1 MTTKKHMSEVP
12 MIQRVA
18 AYLAILV
25 GYFFYCYNFVII
37 DYVRPYIVEAYEGI
51 SLSDTAQFY
60 TWQSVGA
67 LIGALSCAWF
77 AGRFGKKYTLITITA
92 LNGGATIV
100 NMMFTDYA
108 TWAAMRFIIGL
119 SLGGYF
125 TVAVSL
131 MIGLFTPTV
140 RGKLTAFASSMFS
153 VALMVMGAYAAF
165 ISSIDAPWESLMWV
179 GGIPPLAAAFAMVF
193 VLPSDKNVIAYGEE
207 DSSANTGQNTPAKKG
222 SWGEML
228 SKPYRLLTITCLL
241 LAGLNFYGFQF
252 FSGFVTTYLKEVRQ
266 FDGAT
271 IGVIFSI
278 SAFGSL
284 FGAWVW
290 GAVADKF
297 GRKVNAFGFILAGI
311 MASIFFIAP
320 SDLMIGSLNMLAILG
335 LIYNFGL
342 SSSAV
347 WGGYFSELFPA
358 HLRSY
363 GAALFHGGRII
374 GMWAPMVLIFIKERT
389 DLQTAMWGSPIV
401 WIVAGLLWLSLPETL
416 KGGLFDK
423 RKSNQP
429 GERVN
434 LIQGADDSHPPLS
447 SQ

>member
-37 DYVRPYIVEAYEGI
+37 DYVRPYIVEAYDGI

-140 RGKLTAFASSMFS
+140 RGKLTAFASSIFS

-429 GERVN
+429 AN
-434 LIQGADDSHPPLS
+434 A
-447 SQ
+447 

>member
-37 DYVRPYIVEAYEGI
+37 DYVRPYIVEAYDGI

-207 DSSANTGQNTPAKKG
+207 DSSANTGQNTLAKKG

-228 SKPYRLLTITCLL
+228 SKPYRLLTITSLL

-401 WIVAGLLWLSLPETL
+401 WIVAGCIEP
-416 KGGLFDK
+416 
-423 RKSNQP
+423 R
-429 GERVN
+429 
-434 LIQGADDSHPPLS
+434 
-447 SQ
+447 

>member
-1 MTTKKHMSEVP
+1 MTTKKRMSEVP

-37 DYVRPYIVEAYEGI
+37 DYVRPYIVEAYDGI

-429 GERVN
+429 AN
-434 LIQGADDSHPPLS
+434 A
-447 SQ
+447 

>member
-1 MTTKKHMSEVP
+1 MTIKKHMSEVP

-37 DYVRPYIVEAYEGI
+37 DYVRPYIVEEYAGI

-77 AGRFGKKYTLITITA
+77 ATKFGKKSTLIAITA
-92 LNGGATIV
+92 LNGGATII

-153 VALMVMGAYAAF
+153 VALVAMGAYAAF
-165 ISSIDAPWESLMWV
+165 ITSVDAPWQSLMWV
-179 GGIPPLAAAFAMVF
+179 GGIPPLVAAALMIF
-193 VLPSDKNVIAYGEE
+193 VLPSDKIVIAYGEE
-207 DSSANTGQNTPAKKG
+207 DQQTTTNTAGEVTEAKKG

-228 SKPYRLLTITCLL
+228 SKPYRKITITCLL
-241 LAGLNFYGFQF
+241 LSGLNFYGFQF
-252 FSGFVTTYLKEVRQ
+252 FGGFVTTYLKDVRM

-271 IGVIFSI
+271 IGLIFSI

-284 FGAWVW
+284 FGAWFW
-290 GAVADKF
+290 GWAADKY
-297 GRKVNAFGFILAGI
+297 GRKINAFGFILAGI
-311 MASIFFIAP
+311 MVSIFFVAP
-320 SDLMIGSLNMLAILG
+320 GDMMIGGLNMLALLG

-342 SSSAV
+342 SASAV

-358 HLRSY
+358 RLRSY

-374 GMWAPMVLIFIKERT
+374 GMWAPMVLIFIQERT

-401 WIVAGLLWLSLPETL
+401 WIIAGLLWLTLPETL
-416 KGGLFDK
+416 KGGVFDK
-423 RKSNQP
+423 SKKA
-429 GERVN
+429 E
-434 LIQGADDSHPPLS
+434 AAKA
-447 SQ
+447 

>member
-37 DYVRPYIVEAYEGI
+37 DYVRPYIVEAYDGI

-125 TVAVSL
+125 TAAVSL

-179 GGIPPLAAAFAMVF
+179 GGIPPLAAAFAMLF

-207 DSSANTGQNTPAKKG
+207 DSSANTGQNTPAKNG

-429 GERVN
+429 AN
-434 LIQGADDSHPPLS
+434 A
-447 SQ
+447 

>member
-37 DYVRPYIVEAYEGI
+37 DYVRPYIVEAYDGI

-423 RKSNQP
+423 RKINQP
-429 GERVN
+429 AN
-434 LIQGADDSHPPLS
+434 A
-447 SQ
+447 

>member
-37 DYVRPYIVEAYEGI
+37 DYVRPYIVEAYDGI

-77 AGRFGKKYTLITITA
+77 AGRFGKKYTLITITE

-207 DSSANTGQNTPAKKG
+207 DSSANTGQNTLAKKG

-429 GERVN
+429 AN
-434 LIQGADDSHPPLS
+434 A
-447 SQ
+447 

>member
-37 DYVRPYIVEAYEGI
+37 DYVRPYIVEAYDGI

-207 DSSANTGQNTPAKKG
+207 DSSANTGQNTLAKKG

-320 SDLMIGSLNMLAILG
+320 SELMIGSLNMLAILG

-429 GERVN
+429 AN
-434 LIQGADDSHPPLS
+434 A
-447 SQ
+447 

>member
-1 MTTKKHMSEVP
+1 MNAKKHMSEVP
-12 MIQRVA
+12 MFQRVA

-37 DYVRPYIVEAYEGI
+37 DYVRPYIVEAYDGI
-51 SLSDTAQFY
+51 SLADTAQFY
-60 TWQSVGA
+60 TWQSIGA

-77 AGRFGKKYTLITITA
+77 ASNFGKKPTLIAITA
-92 LNGGATIV
+92 LNGGATII
-100 NMMFTDYA
+100 NMMFTDYT
-108 TWAAMRFIIGL
+108 TWAAMRLIIGL

-165 ISSIDAPWESLMWV
+165 LSEIDAPWQSLMWV
-179 GGIPPLAAAFAMVF
+179 GGIPPLAAAVVMIFI
-193 VLPSDKNVIAYGEE
+193 LPSDKKVIAYGEE
-207 DSSANTGQNTPAKKG
+207 EQAEKEKTAEAPVKKG

-228 SKPYRLLTITCLL
+228 SAPYRKLTITCLL
-241 LAGLNFYGFQF
+241 LAGLNFYGYQF
-252 FSGFVTTYLKEVRQ
+252 FSGFVTTYLKEVRE

-271 IGVIFSI
+271 IGIIFSI

-290 GAVADKF
+290 GAIADKF

-311 MASIFFIAP
+311 MASVFFVAP
-320 SDLMIGSLNMLAILG
+320 SDVMIGSLNMLALLG

-342 SSSAV
+342 SASAV

-358 HLRSY
+358 HLRSF

-374 GMWAPMVLIFIKERT
+374 GMWAPMVLIFIQERS
-389 DLQTAMWGSPIV
+389 DLATAMWGSPIV

-416 KGGLFDK
+416 KGGIFYK
-423 RKSNQP
+423 KNKQA
-429 GERVN
+429 
-434 LIQGADDSHPPLS
+434 QAAHA
-447 SQ
+447 

>member
-347 WGGYFSELFPA
+347 WGDYFSELFPA

-429 GERVN
+429 AN
-434 LIQGADDSHPPLS
+434 A
-447 SQ
+447 

>member
-1 MTTKKHMSEVP
+1 MTAKRHMSEVP

-37 DYVRPYIVEAYEGI
+37 DYVRPYIVEAYDGI

-60 TWQSVGA
+60 TWQSLGA

-77 AGRFGKKYTLITITA
+77 ATKFGKKNTLIAITA
-92 LNGGATIV
+92 LNGGATII
-100 NMMFTDYA
+100 NMMFTDYT
-108 TWAAMRFIIGL
+108 TWAAMRLIVGI

-125 TVAVSL
+125 TVAVSM
-131 MIGLFTPTV
+131 MIGLFMPTV

-165 ISSIDAPWESLMWV
+165 ISSIDAPWQSLMWV
-179 GGIPPLAAAFAMVF
+179 GGVPPLAAAAVMIFI
-193 VLPSDKNVIAYGEE
+193 LPSDKKVIAYGEE
-207 DSSANTGQNTPAKKG
+207 EQQQASESSTEKVRTG

-228 SKPYRLLTITCLL
+228 SKQYRMITITCLL
-241 LAGLNFYGFQF
+241 LAGLNFYGYQF

-271 IGVIFSI
+271 IGLIFSI

-290 GAVADKF
+290 GAIADKF

-311 MASIFFIAP
+311 MVSIFFVAP
-320 SDLMIGSLNMLAILG
+320 SGVMIGSLNMLALLG

-342 SSSAV
+342 SASAV
-347 WGGYFSELFPA
+347 WGGYFSELFPP
-358 HLRSY
+358 HLRSF

-374 GMWAPMVLIFIKERT
+374 GMFAPMVLIFIQERT

-416 KGGLFDK
+416 KGGVFDK
-423 RKSNQP
+423 NKKAQS
-429 GERVN
+429 
-434 LIQGADDSHPPLS
+434 ATA
-447 SQ
+447 

>member
-1 MTTKKHMSEVP
+1 

-429 GERVN
+429 AN
-434 LIQGADDSHPPLS
+434 A
-447 SQ
+447 

>member
-1 MTTKKHMSEVP
+1 MTAKKHMSEVP
-12 MIQRVA
+12 MIQRVT

-37 DYVRPYIVEAYEGI
+37 DYVRPYIVEAYDGI

-60 TWQSVGA
+60 TWQSLGA

-77 AGRFGKKYTLITITA
+77 ATRFGKKSTLIAITA
-92 LNGGATIV
+92 LNGGATII

-108 TWAAMRFIIGL
+108 TWAAMRFIVGI

-125 TVAVSL
+125 TVAVSM
-131 MIGLFTPTV
+131 MIGLFQPTV

-153 VALMVMGAYAAF
+153 VALMAMGAYAAF
-165 ISSIDAPWESLMWV
+165 ISSIDAPWQSLMWV
-179 GGIPPLAAAFAMVF
+179 GGVPPLAAAVVMLFI
-193 VLPSDKNVIAYGEE
+193 LPSDKKVIAYGEE
-207 DSSANTGQNTPAKKG
+207 EQDSDQGNAQQEVKKG

-228 SKPYRLLTITCLL
+228 SKPYRTITITCLL
-241 LAGLNFYGFQF
+241 LAGLNFYGYQF

-271 IGVIFSI
+271 IGLIFSI

-290 GAVADKF
+290 GAIADKF

-311 MASIFFIAP
+311 MVSIFFVAP
-320 SDLMIGSLNMLAILG
+320 SDVMIGSLNMLALLG

-342 SSSAV
+342 SASAV
-347 WGGYFSELFPA
+347 WGGYFSELFPP
-358 HLRSY
+358 HLRSF

-374 GMWAPMVLIFIKERT
+374 GMFAPMVLIFIQERT

-416 KGGLFDK
+416 KGGVFDK
-423 RKSNQP
+423 NKKAQS
-429 GERVN
+429 
-434 LIQGADDSHPPLS
+434 ATA
-447 SQ
+447 

>member
-12 MIQRVA
+12 MIQREA

-37 DYVRPYIVEAYEGI
+37 DYVRPYIVEAYDGI

-207 DSSANTGQNTPAKKG
+207 DSSANTGQNTLANKG

-429 GERVN
+429 AN
-434 LIQGADDSHPPLS
+434 A
-447 SQ
+447 

>member
-1 MTTKKHMSEVP
+1 MNAKKHMSEVS
-12 MIQRVA
+12 MVQRVA

-37 DYVRPYIVEAYEGI
+37 DYVRPYIVEAYDGI
-51 SLSDTAQFY
+51 SLANTAQLY

-77 AGRFGKKYTLITITA
+77 ATKFGKKSTLIAITA

-100 NMMFTDYA
+100 NLMFTDYA

-131 MIGLFTPTV
+131 MIGLFTPNV

-153 VALMVMGAYAAF
+153 VALMVMGAYAAY
-165 ISSIDAPWESLMWV
+165 IASVNAPWESLMLI
-179 GGIPPLAAAFAMVF
+179 GGIPPLVAAVVMIF
-193 VLPSDKNVIAYGEE
+193 VLPGDKKVIAYGEE
-207 DSSANTGQNTPAKKG
+207 EQTTTTGEKVAVKKG

-228 SKPYRLLTITCLL
+228 SQPYRKITITCLL

-252 FSGFVTTYLKEVRQ
+252 FGGFVTTYLRTVRM

-271 IGVIFSI
+271 IGLIFSI

-284 FGAWVW
+284 FGAWFW
-290 GAVADKF
+290 GAVADKY

-311 MASIFFIAP
+311 MVSIFFVAP
-320 SDLMIGSLNMLAILG
+320 GNMVIGGLSMLAILG

-374 GMWAPMVLIFIKERT
+374 GMWAPMVLVFIQERT
-389 DLQTAMWGSPIV
+389 DLQTAMWGSPVV
-401 WIVAGLLWLSLPETL
+401 WILAGLLWLSLPETL
-416 KGGLFDK
+416 KSGLFSKNKDTET
-423 RKSNQP
+423 S
-429 GERVN
+429 RV
-434 LIQGADDSHPPLS
+434 
-447 SQ
+447 

>member
-1 MTTKKHMSEVP
+1 MTAKKHMSEVP
-12 MIQRVA
+12 MIQRVT

-37 DYVRPYIVEAYEGI
+37 DYVRPYIVEAYDGI

-60 TWQSVGA
+60 TWQSLGA

-77 AGRFGKKYTLITITA
+77 ATRFGKKSTLIAITA
-92 LNGGATIV
+92 LNGGATII

-108 TWAAMRFIIGL
+108 TWAAMRFIVGI

-125 TVAVSL
+125 TVAVSM
-131 MIGLFTPTV
+131 MIGLFQPTV

-153 VALMVMGAYAAF
+153 VALMAMGAYAAF
-165 ISSIDAPWESLMWV
+165 ISSIDAPWQSLMWV
-179 GGIPPLAAAFAMVF
+179 GGVPPLAAAVVMLFI
-193 VLPSDKNVIAYGEE
+193 LPSDKKVIAYGEE
-207 DSSANTGQNTPAKKG
+207 EQHSDQNNAQQEVKKG

-228 SKPYRLLTITCLL
+228 SKPYRTITITCLL
-241 LAGLNFYGFQF
+241 LAGLNFYGYQF

-271 IGVIFSI
+271 IGLIFSI

-290 GAVADKF
+290 GAIADKF

-311 MASIFFIAP
+311 MVSIFFVAP
-320 SDLMIGSLNMLAILG
+320 SDVMIGSLNMLALLG

-342 SSSAV
+342 SASAV
-347 WGGYFSELFPA
+347 WGGYFSELFPP
-358 HLRSY
+358 HLRSF

-374 GMWAPMVLIFIKERT
+374 GMFAPMVLIFIQERT

-416 KGGLFDK
+416 KGGVFDK
-423 RKSNQP
+423 NKKAQS
-429 GERVN
+429 
-434 LIQGADDSHPPLS
+434 ATA
-447 SQ
+447 

>member
-1 MTTKKHMSEVP
+1 

-429 GERVN
+429 TN
-434 LIQGADDSHPPLS
+434 A
-447 SQ
+447 

>member
-37 DYVRPYIVEAYEGI
+37 DYVRPYIVEAYDGI

-252 FSGFVTTYLKEVRQ
+252 FSGFVTTYLKEIRQ

-429 GERVN
+429 AN
-434 LIQGADDSHPPLS
+434 A
-447 SQ
+447 

>member
-12 MIQRVA
+12 IAQRIT

-37 DYVRPYIVEAYEGI
+37 DYVRPYIVEAYDGI
-51 SLSDTAQFY
+51 SLADTAQFY

-67 LIGALSCAWF
+67 LIGALSCAWV
-77 AGRFGKKYTLITITA
+77 ASNFGKKSTLIVITA
-92 LNGGATIV
+92 LNGGATIL
-100 NMMFTDYA
+100 NMMFTDY
-108 TWAAMRFIIGL
+108 TMWALMRFIIGI

-165 ISSIDAPWESLMWV
+165 ITSIDAPWQSLMWV
-179 GGIPPLAAAFAMVF
+179 GGIPPLVAAAIMIFI
-193 VLPSDKNVIAYGEE
+193 LPNDKKIIAYGEE
-207 DSSANTGQNTPAKKG
+207 SENDATNNDTPVKKG
-222 SWGEML
+222 TWGEML
-228 SKPYRLLTITCLL
+228 SKPYRTITITCLL
-241 LAGLNFYGFQF
+241 LAGLNFYGYQF
-252 FSGFVTTYLKEVRQ
+252 FSGFVTTYLRDVRQ

-271 IGVIFSI
+271 IGMIFSI

-284 FGAWVW
+284 FGAWIW
-290 GAVADKF
+290 GAVADKY

-311 MASIFFIAP
+311 MVSIFFIAP
-320 SDLMIGSLNMLAILG
+320 SDVMIGSLNMLALLG

-342 SSSAV
+342 SASAV

-374 GMWAPMVLIFIKERT
+374 GMWAPMVLVFIQERSS
-389 DLQTAMWGSPIV
+389 LETAMWGSPII
-401 WIVAGLLWLSLPETL
+401 WILAGLLWLSLPETL
-416 KGGLFDK
+416 KDGIFDRNKK
-423 RKSNQP
+423 RKTAQ
-429 GERVN
+429 
-434 LIQGADDSHPPLS
+434 A
-447 SQ
+447 

>member
-37 DYVRPYIVEAYEGI
+37 DYVRPYIVEAYDGI

-207 DSSANTGQNTPAKKG
+207 DSSANTGQKTPAKKG

-401 WIVAGLLWLSLPETL
+401 WIMAGLLWLSLPETL

-429 GERVN
+429 AN
-434 LIQGADDSHPPLS
+434 A
-447 SQ
+447 

>member
-1 MTTKKHMSEVP
+1 MSEVP

-429 GERVN
+429 AN
-434 LIQGADDSHPPLS
+434 A
-447 SQ
+447 

>member
-37 DYVRPYIVEAYEGI
+37 DYVRPYIVEAYDGI

-207 DSSANTGQNTPAKKG
+207 DSSANTGQNTLAKKG

-228 SKPYRLLTITCLL
+228 SKPYRLLTIICLL

-429 GERVN
+429 AN
-434 LIQGADDSHPPLS
+434 A
-447 SQ
+447 

>member
-1 MTTKKHMSEVP
+1 MIEKKHMSEVP
-12 MIQRVA
+12 IIQRVA

-37 DYVRPYIVEAYEGI
+37 DYVRPYIVEAYDGI

-60 TWQSVGA
+60 TWQSLGA

-77 AGRFGKKYTLITITA
+77 ATKFGKKNTLIVITA
-92 LNGGATIV
+92 LNGGATII
-100 NMMFTDYA
+100 NMMFADYV
-108 TWAAMRFIIGL
+108 TWAAMRFIVGI

-131 MIGLFTPTV
+131 MIGLFKPTV

-153 VALMVMGAYAAF
+153 VALMAMGAYAAF
-165 ISSIDAPWESLMWV
+165 IASVEAPWQSLMWV
-179 GGIPPLAAAFAMVF
+179 GGIPPLAAAIVMIFI
-193 VLPSDKNVIAYGEE
+193 LPSDKKVVAYGEE
-207 DSSANTGQNTPAKKG
+207 VQPTADTTSQAEIKKG
-222 SWGEML
+222 SWSEML
-228 SKPYRLLTITCLL
+228 SRPYRMVTITCLL
-241 LAGLNFYGFQF
+241 LAGLNFYGYQF

-271 IGVIFSI
+271 IGLIYSI

-290 GAVADKF
+290 GAIADKF
-297 GRKVNAFGFILAGI
+297 GRKVNALGFILAGV
-311 MASIFFIAP
+311 MVSIFFIAP
-320 SDLMIGSLNMLAILG
+320 SDVMIGGLNMLALLG

-342 SSSAV
+342 SASAV

-374 GMWAPMVLIFIKERT
+374 GMFAPMVLIFIQQHT
-389 DLQTAMWGSPIV
+389 NLQTAMWGSPIV
-401 WIVAGLLWLSLPETL
+401 WIAAGLLWLSLPETL
-416 KGGLFDK
+416 KGGLFRNK
-423 RKSNQP
+423 KTQA
-429 GERVN
+429 
-434 LIQGADDSHPPLS
+434 IS
-447 SQ
+447 S

>member
-37 DYVRPYIVEAYEGI
+37 DYVRPYIVDAYDGI
-51 SLSDTAQFY
+51 NLADTAQFY

-67 LIGALSCAWF
+67 LIGALSCAWV
-77 AGRFGKKYTLITITA
+77 ASNFGKKSTLIVITA
-92 LNGGATIV
+92 LNGGATII

-108 TWAAMRFIIGL
+108 MWAAMRFIIGI

-153 VALMVMGAYAAF
+153 VALMAMGAYAAF
-165 ISSIDAPWESLMWV
+165 ISSIDAPWQSLMWV
-179 GGIPPLAAAFAMVF
+179 GGIPPLVAAALMIFI
-193 VLPSDKNVIAYGEE
+193 LPSDKKVIAYGEE
-207 DSSANTGQNTPAKKG
+207 EQAEAEGANTPAKKG

-228 SKPYRLLTITCLL
+228 SAPYRKLTITCLL
-241 LAGLNFYGFQF
+241 LAGLNFYGYQF

-271 IGVIFSI
+271 IGIIFSI

-290 GAVADKF
+290 GAIADKY
-297 GRKVNAFGFILAGI
+297 GRKVNAFGFILAGV
-311 MASIFFIAP
+311 MASVFFVAP
-320 SDLMIGSLNMLAILG
+320 SDVMIGSLNMLAILG

-342 SSSAV
+342 SASAV

-358 HLRSY
+358 HLRSF

-374 GMWAPMVLIFIKERT
+374 GMWAPMVLVFIQERS
-389 DLQTAMWGSPIV
+389 DLATAMWGSPIV
-401 WIVAGLLWLSLPETL
+401 WIIAGLLWLTLPETL
-416 KGGLFDK
+416 KGGVFDK
-423 RKSNQP
+423 SKKA
-429 GERVN
+429 E
-434 LIQGADDSHPPLS
+434 AAKA
-447 SQ
+447 

>member
-429 GERVN
+429 KLTRKP
-434 LIQGADDSHPPLS
+434 DSRRG
-447 SQ
+447 

>member
-37 DYVRPYIVEAYEGI
+37 DYVRPYIVEAYDGI

-125 TVAVSL
+125 TVSVSL

-207 DSSANTGQNTPAKKG
+207 DSSANTGQNTLAKKG

-228 SKPYRLLTITCLL
+228 TKPYRLLTITCLL

-429 GERVN
+429 AN
-434 LIQGADDSHPPLS
+434 A
-447 SQ
+447 

>member
-37 DYVRPYIVEAYEGI
+37 DYVRPYIVEAYDGI

-77 AGRFGKKYTLITITA
+77 ATKFGKKSTLITITA
-92 LNGGATIV
+92 INGGATII
-100 NMMFTDYA
+100 NMMFTDYT

-131 MIGLFTPTV
+131 MIGLFQPSV

-153 VALMVMGAYAAF
+153 VALMAMGVYAAF
-165 ISSIDAPWESLMWV
+165 ISKIDAPWESLMLV
-179 GGIPPLAAAFAMVF
+179 GGIPPIAAAIAMFF
-193 VLPSDKNVIAYGEE
+193 VLPSDKRVIAYGEE
-207 DSSANTGQNTPAKKG
+207 EQAAKAETTEPQKQG

-228 SKPYRLLTITCLL
+228 SKPYRTITITCLL

-252 FSGFVTTYLKEVRQ
+252 FSGFVTTYLREVRD

-271 IGVIFSI
+271 IGLIFSI

-284 FGAWVW
+284 FGAWFW
-290 GAVADKF
+290 GFVADKY

-311 MASIFFIAP
+311 MVSIFFVAP
-320 SDLMIGSLNMLAILG
+320 SNIVIGGLNMLAILG

-374 GMWAPMVLIFIKERT
+374 GMWAPMVLIFIQERT

-401 WIVAGLLWLSLPETL
+401 WIVAGLLWLTLPETL
-416 KGGLFDK
+416 KSGVFSK
-423 RKSNQP
+423 QKAVKTA
-429 GERVN
+429 EV
-434 LIQGADDSHPPLS
+434 
-447 SQ
+447 

>member
-1 MTTKKHMSEVP
+1 MTAKRHMSEVP

-37 DYVRPYIVEAYEGI
+37 DYVRPYIVEAYDGI

-60 TWQSVGA
+60 TWQSLGA

-77 AGRFGKKYTLITITA
+77 ATKFGKKNTLIVITA
-92 LNGGATIV
+92 LNGSATIV
-100 NMMFTDYA
+100 NMMFTDYT
-108 TWAAMRFIIGL
+108 TWAAMRFIVGI

-125 TVAVSL
+125 TVAVSM
-131 MIGLFTPTV
+131 MIGLFKPTV

-153 VALMVMGAYAAF
+153 VALMAMGAYAAF
-165 ISSIDAPWESLMWV
+165 ISSIDAPWQSLMWV
-179 GGIPPLAAAFAMVF
+179 GGVPPLAAAAVMIFI
-193 VLPSDKNVIAYGEE
+193 LPSDKKVIAYGEE
-207 DSSANTGQNTPAKKG
+207 EQQQTSETSNEAIKTG

-228 SKPYRLLTITCLL
+228 SKPYRMLTVTCLL
-241 LAGLNFYGFQF
+241 LAGLNFYGYQF

-271 IGVIFSI
+271 IGLIFSI

-290 GAVADKF
+290 GAIADKF

-311 MASIFFIAP
+311 MVSIFFVAP
-320 SDLMIGSLNMLAILG
+320 SDVMIGSLNMLALLG

-342 SSSAV
+342 SASAV
-347 WGGYFSELFPA
+347 WGGYFSELFPS
-358 HLRSY
+358 HLRSF

-374 GMWAPMVLIFIKERT
+374 GMFAPMVLIFIQERT

-401 WIVAGLLWLSLPETL
+401 WILAGLLWLSLPETL
-416 KGGLFDK
+416 KGGVFDK
-423 RKSNQP
+423 NKKA
-429 GERVN
+429 E
-434 LIQGADDSHPPLS
+434 AAKA
-447 SQ
+447 

>member
-12 MIQRVA
+12 IIQRVI

-37 DYVRPYIVEAYEGI
+37 DYVRPYIVDAYEGI
-51 SLSDTAQFY
+51 SLAETAQFY
-60 TWQSVGA
+60 TWQSIGA
-67 LIGALSCAWF
+67 LIGALSCAWV
-77 AGRFGKKYTLITITA
+77 ASHFGKKSTLIAITA
-92 LNGGATIV
+92 LNGGATII

-108 TWAAMRFIIGL
+108 MWAAMRFIIGI

-131 MIGLFTPTV
+131 MIGLFTPSV

-165 ISSIDAPWESLMWV
+165 ITSIDTPWQSLMWI
-179 GGIPPLAAAFAMVF
+179 GGIPPLVAAVIMVF
-193 VLPSDKNVIAYGEE
+193 VLPSDKKVIAYGEE
-207 DSSANTGQNTPAKKG
+207 SQAAAETSNTPAKKG
-222 SWGEML
+222 SWAEML
-228 SKPYRLLTITCLL
+228 SAPYRKITITCLL
-241 LAGLNFYGFQF
+241 LAGLNFYGYQF
-252 FSGFVTTYLKEVRQ
+252 FSGFVTTYLKEIRQ

-290 GAVADKF
+290 GAIADKY

-311 MASIFFIAP
+311 MASVFFVAP
-320 SDLMIGSLNMLAILG
+320 SDVTFGSLNLLALLG

-342 SSSAV
+342 SASAV

-358 HLRSY
+358 HLRSF

-374 GMWAPMVLIFIKERT
+374 GMWAPMVLVFIQART
-389 DLQTAMWGSPIV
+389 DLATAMWGSPIV

-416 KGGLFDK
+416 KGGIFDK
-423 RKSNQP
+423 NRKPNN
-429 GERVN
+429 G
-434 LIQGADDSHPPLS
+434 
-447 SQ
+447 

>member
-37 DYVRPYIVEAYEGI
+37 DYVRPYIVEAYDGI

-207 DSSANTGQNTPAKKG
+207 DSSANTGQNTLAKKG

-429 GERVN
+429 AN
-434 LIQGADDSHPPLS
+434 A
-447 SQ
+447 

>member
-1 MTTKKHMSEVP
+1 
-12 MIQRVA
+12 
-18 AYLAILV
+18 AILV

-429 GERVN
+429 AN
-434 LIQGADDSHPPLS
+434 A
-447 SQ
+447 

>member
-389 DLQTAMWGSPIV
+389 DLQTAMWAHRLCG
-401 WIVAGLLWLSLPETL
+401 
-416 KGGLFDK
+416 
-423 RKSNQP
+423 
-429 GERVN
+429 
-434 LIQGADDSHPPLS
+434 
-447 SQ
+447 

>member
-1 MTTKKHMSEVP
+1 MNAKKHMSEVS
-12 MIQRVA
+12 MVQRVA

-37 DYVRPYIVEAYEGI
+37 DYARPYIVEAYDGI
-51 SLSDTAQFY
+51 SLANTAQLY

-77 AGRFGKKYTLITITA
+77 ATKFGKKSTLIAITA

-100 NMMFTDYA
+100 NLMFTDYA

-131 MIGLFTPTV
+131 MIGLFTPNV

-153 VALMVMGAYAAF
+153 VALMVMGAYAAY
-165 ISSIDAPWESLMWV
+165 IASVNAPWESLMLI
-179 GGIPPLAAAFAMVF
+179 GGIPPLVAAVVMIF
-193 VLPSDKNVIAYGEE
+193 VLPGDKKVIAYGEE
-207 DSSANTGQNTPAKKG
+207 EQTTTTGEKVAVKKG

-228 SKPYRLLTITCLL
+228 SQPYRKITITCLL

-252 FSGFVTTYLKEVRQ
+252 FGGFVTTYLRTVRM

-271 IGVIFSI
+271 IGLIFSI

-284 FGAWVW
+284 FGAWFW
-290 GAVADKF
+290 GAVADKY

-311 MASIFFIAP
+311 MVSIFFVAP
-320 SDLMIGSLNMLAILG
+320 GNMVIGGLNMLAILG

-374 GMWAPMVLIFIKERT
+374 GMWAPMVLVFIQERT
-389 DLQTAMWGSPIV
+389 DLQTAMWGSPVV
-401 WIVAGLLWLSLPETL
+401 WILAGLLWLSLPETL
-416 KGGLFDK
+416 KSGLFSKNKDTET
-423 RKSNQP
+423 S
-429 GERVN
+429 RV
-434 LIQGADDSHPPLS
+434 
-447 SQ
+447 

>member
-12 MIQRVA
+12 MIQRIA

-37 DYVRPYIVEAYEGI
+37 DYVRPYIVEAYDGI

-100 NMMFTDYA
+100 NMMFTHYA

-429 GERVN
+429 AN
-434 LIQGADDSHPPLS
+434 A
-447 SQ
+447 

>member
-37 DYVRPYIVEAYEGI
+37 DYVRPYIVEAYDGI

-207 DSSANTGQNTPAKKG
+207 DSSANTGQNTLAKKG

-401 WIVAGLLWLSLPETL
+401 CIVAGLLWLSLPETL

-429 GERVN
+429 AN
-434 LIQGADDSHPPLS
+434 A
-447 SQ
+447 

>member
-37 DYVRPYIVEAYEGI
+37 DYVRPYIVEAYDGI

-193 VLPSDKNVIAYGEE
+193 VLPSDKNVIAYGENVIAYGEE
-207 DSSANTGQNTPAKKG
+207 DSSANTGQNTPTKKG

-429 GERVN
+429 AN
-434 LIQGADDSHPPLS
+434 A
-447 SQ
+447 

>member
-37 DYVRPYIVEAYEGI
+37 DYVRPYIVEAYDGI

-207 DSSANTGQNTPAKKG
+207 DSSANTGQNTLANKG

-429 GERVN
+429 AN
-434 LIQGADDSHPPLS
+434 A
-447 SQ
+447 